1 MMIRRVTLGEVVHS
15 HPIER
20 AALGTAEERD
30 AMDRPDPANMIGHAV
45 LGADGKLGGGKGRA
59 GIYWWLVFALCVLF
73 FAATLLPGVL
83 TLLSEHTGQGR
94 VDVSDGLLGVIN
106 SPYVFSWVGML
117 LMCAM
122 WILEYTRR
130 GSIGVSKRQKGRKA
144 ATASF
149 ESEIRLLSTPLHLAW
164 FIGLAVLTVAL
175 LGLPWT
181 IDWDSEIFFVWFLWG
196 AIIAPVNGAV
206 LGSLVKKTS
215 YARWYRRQAAKNPD
229 GRVMRKAQPF
239 WRSFSYRWRFD
250 LWICGAAML
259 MIVASA
265 LVLSMLAY
273 LPAGD
278 FGDAEDVQEATAVTI
293 VLLSIGV
300 PAMAFGLWAC
310 TQFWR
315 SGEDIRTGESAR

>member
-1 MMIRRVTLGEVVHS
+1 
-15 HPIER
+15 
-20 AALGTAEERD
+20 
-30 AMDRPDPANMIGHAV
+30 MDSPNPTNMIGYKV
-45 LGADGKLGGGKGRA
+45 LGKDGKLGGGTGRPN
-59 GIYWWLVFALCVLF
+59 IFWWLVFVLCVLF
-73 FAATLLPGVL
+73 FLATLLPGAL
-83 TLLSEHTGQGR
+83 TLLSWHTEQKR
-94 VDVSDGLLGVIN
+94 ADVSDGPLGVIN
-106 SPYVFSWVGML
+106 NPYVFAWVGML

-130 GSIGVSKRQKGRKA
+130 GSIGVSKQSRGKKA
-144 ATASF
+144 PAGSF
-149 ESEIRLLSTPLHLAW
+149 QSEIRLLSTPLHLAW
-164 FIGLAVLTVAL
+164 FIGLAVLTFAL

-181 IDWDSEIFFVWFLWG
+181 MDWDSEIFFGWFLWG

-215 YARWYRRQAAKNPD
+215 YARWYRRQAARNPN

-259 MIVASA
+259 MIVAGA
-265 LVLSMLAY
+265 LILWMLAY
-273 LPAGD
+273 LPADD
-278 FGDAEDVQEATAVTI
+278 FGDADDIQEATVVTI

-315 SGEDIRTGESAR
+315 SGEDIRTGESAT